1 MRSRCL
7 RAILIAPLFALPL
20 FALLLAAAPAPSM
33 AGCQIFKLA
42 ELPVTMAGLQ
52 PLVPARINGADA
64 LFLADSGAF
73 YSVITPASAE
83 QYRLKLHRAPFNLR
97 LEGVGGRAEASAAYV
112 EELTLADQTVRH
124 IEFLVGGSALG
135 GDAVGL
141 LGQNVLGMADAE
153 YDLAKGVIRLM
164 KPGEGCEKASLA
176 YWAGS
181 GPYSVIDID
190 RISAVRGRATSILST
205 AHLNGHKIHVMFDT
219 GAATSFVARRAA
231 SRAGFAPDA
240 PGVVTAGLSAGI
252 GSQNFQ
258 TWIATFASFKVG
270 DEEIHNARLRVGEA
284 DLSDADMLLGADF
297 FLSHH
302 VYVANSRDK
311 LYFTYNGGPVFDLRR
326 LPSNGGGADLS
337 PGAPQEAQ
345 DEPTDAAGFGRRGA
359 AYAAR
364 RDFERAI
371 SDLTRAIELDP
382 KEVGYIR
389 QRSLARW
396 NNGQPDLAL
405 ADLDEVLKLKPDDVD
420 ALVSRARLHLGAQ
433 HISAASVDLDA
444 AARFAPNE
452 ANVRLEIADAY
463 SLADLLAPA
472 IAQYDLWIASHP
484 EDAALAGAKNR
495 RCRARALLGSDLDK
509 ALKDC
514 NDAVRMID
522 KSPPFLDSRGLVLLR
537 LGKYDKSIADYDAS
551 LALKPGNAWSLYGRG
566 IDRLRKGM
574 AAEGQADIAAAIA
587 IRPTIADDAK
597 KHGITP

>member
-1 MRSRCL
+1 MGSRCL

-20 FALLLAAAPAPSM
+20 FALPLFALLLAAPVPSM

-42 ELPVTMAGLQ
+42 ELPVTMAGLR

-64 LFLADSGAF
+64 LFIADSGAF
-73 YSVITPASAE
+73 YSVITPTSAE
-83 QYRLKLHRAPFNLR
+83 QYRLKLHSAPFNLR
-97 LEGVGGRAEASAAYV
+97 LEGVGGRSEASAAYV

-124 IEFLVGGSALG
+124 IEFLVASVAME
-135 GDAVGL
+135 GDAAGL
-141 LGQNVLGMADAE
+141 LGSNVLGMADAE

-164 KPGEGCEKASLA
+164 RPGEGCNKASLA

-181 GPYSVIDID
+181 EPYSLIDID
-190 RISAVRGRATSILST
+190 RVRKGTRILST
-205 AHLNGHKIHVMFDT
+205 ARLNGHRIHVLFDT

-240 PGVVTAGLSAGI
+240 PGVVAAGFAVGI
-252 GSQNFQ
+252 GSQNVQ
-258 TWIATFASFKVG
+258 SWIATFASFKVG
-270 DEEIHNARLRVGEA
+270 DEEIHNARLRVGDA
-284 DLSDADMLLGADF
+284 DLGDSDMLLGADF

-302 VYVANSRDK
+302 VYVANSREQ
-311 LYFTYNGGPVFDLRR
+311 LYFTYNGGPVFDLRQ
-326 LPSNGGGADLS
+326 LPSHEGGADQS
-337 PGAPQEAQ
+337 PSAPKEAQ

-364 RDFERAI
+364 RDFEHAI

-382 KEVGYIR
+382 KEAGYVR
-389 QRSLARW
+389 QRALARW
-396 NNGQPDLAL
+396 SNGQPDLAM
-405 ADLDEVLKLKPDDVD
+405 ADLDQALKLKPDDID
-420 ALVSRARLHLGAQ
+420 ALLSRARLHLGA
-433 HISAASVDLDA
+433 HGISAASADLQA
-444 AARFAPNE
+444 ADRLAASQ

-463 SLADLLAPA
+463 SQADLLEPA

-484 EDAALAGAKNR
+484 EDATLSRAKNG
-495 RCRARALLGSDLDK
+495 RCWARALLGSDLDK

-514 NDAVRMID
+514 NDAIRMID
-522 KSPPFLDSRGLVLLR
+522 KSPAMLDSRGLVLLR
-537 LGKYDKSIADYDAS
+537 LGRYDKSIADYDAS
-551 LALKPGNAWSLYGRG
+551 LALNPRNAWSLYGRG
-566 IDRLRKGM
+566 IDRLRKGL